1 MPALAK
7 WYETLVDRVWL
18 PADDGGAEEAE
29 FIKKAL
35 RVRKGQVVLDAPC
48 GAGRIAFHLARAGC
62 TVTGVDIRHQFV
74 ARARDRFLAARLSG
88 NFLVMDLRKIDF
100 TNEFHGVFNWFGS
113 FGYFS
118 ESENSQLIGTYAR
131 ALRKGGR
138 LLIDQVNRERILRNF
153 ISKRQDGNMVT
164 RSYWKRDEHRLVS
177 NRIIDGHKDPKNMS
191 SMRLYTPGQMRD
203 LFKKAGLIVEEI
215 FGSSDGEQFGRSS
228 RRLIIVG
235 RKI

>member
-1 MPALAK
+1 MAK
-7 WYETLVDRVWL
+7 WYETLADHVWL
-18 PADDGGAEEAE
+18 RADGVGAEEAQ

-35 RVRKGQVVLDAPC
+35 RVRKGQAILDAPC
-48 GAGRIAFHLARAGC
+48 GAGRIAYHLARDGC

-74 ARARDRFLAARLSG
+74 TRARVRFRTTRLCG
-88 NFLVMDLRKIDF
+88 NFLVMDLRKIGF
-100 TNEFHGVFNWFGS
+100 TNEFHGIFNWFGS

-118 ESENSQLIGTYAR
+118 ESENSQLIGNYAR

-203 LFKKAGLIVEEI
+203 LFKKAGLIVEEN
-215 FGSSDGEQFGRSS
+215 FGSSDGEQFSRLS
-228 RRLIIVG
+228 RRMIIVG
-235 RKI
+235 RKM